1 MAVLGL
7 VLLAYGVSP
16 PADLQATQAPRISLD
31 MVTSGNSYDDA
42 TNTMTVG
49 SVDNCLTTDLP
60 GNNGQHNHTAHLVV
74 QDVEDLVGWQARL
87 NYDGGRMR
95 PSNVNFTPFTDGN
108 TGQNVSFL
116 NLPLEGGSHRSLVA
130 AQTIPPQAAGPQT
143 ALVGAV
149 YGGAQGS
156 AVSPD
161 TPAKATPDDTSYSA
175 PSGGVLAA
183 VNLQVLAGQAE
194 MPGLYIDLDD
204 ADPNPPG
211 SEIVVFTGSGTT
223 SVSLPES
230 DLGDGFHG
238 EGVPCVPVAP
248 PAVPLPPPAPS
259 AGASAQSASP
269 DSDTDGFSDSLEP
282 AVGTDPMR
290 PCGIDGWPPDID
302 NDTFVDTADMAP
314 LTSNFGNAVPPA
326 QARYDI
332 SDPPS
337 GFVDTVDLA
346 AMTSRFGTQCA
357 SSEAL
362 LAMRGCRTDPTHRW
376 AIAISGAGGTVQGTR
391 VWTFTPSGG
400 WSVEKPYSFWGEQA
414 WILRDET
421 GRGLEAGF
429 YSGWFPRGPIN
440 NWTDDL
446 IAYWF
451 IETDTPRENWGPK
464 DPFGALEQN
473 KVPAGNWAMLDAV
486 NNGGPSRVWGYT
498 FFARNVDGT
507 PYDANAGY
515 LYPMLHNTGQGE
527 VLYGYAPTKFKTWM
541 SNGAGEGFAGLWT
554 DSQNPG
560 LYTGWYA
567 WGEDPVLDCRNPPYW
582 VKRYGGNA
590 FSNGG
595 YGEPP

>member
-1 MAVLGL
+1 MMIATWSGTPLMGNGGGISGFVRVSVAMVPISITSWPPKRCCDPRELNGGVKPSGMPRRYNRPRIKINQNKLLANCASLSQCPNLGLSDTRLPKTRRQARVTEVPVRLARFLMRGGVAVLGL

-130 AQTIPPQAAGPQT
+130 AQTIPPEAAGPQT

-149 YGGAQGS
+149 YGAAQGS

-175 PSGGVLAA
+175 PSSAVLAA

-400 WSVEKPYSFWGEQA
+400 W
-414 WILRDET
+414 
-421 GRGLEAGF
+421 
-429 YSGWFPRGPIN
+429 
-440 NWTDDL
+440 
-446 IAYWF
+446 
-451 IETDTPRENWGPK
+451 
-464 DPFGALEQN
+464 
-473 KVPAGNWAMLDAV
+473 
-486 NNGGPSRVWGYT
+486 
-498 FFARNVDGT
+498 
-507 PYDANAGY
+507 
-515 LYPMLHNTGQGE
+515 
-527 VLYGYAPTKFKTWM
+527 
-541 SNGAGEGFAGLWT
+541 
-554 DSQNPG
+554 
-560 LYTGWYA
+560 
-567 WGEDPVLDCRNPPYW
+567 
-582 VKRYGGNA
+582 
-590 FSNGG
+590 
-595 YGEPP
+595 